1 VGVVQTANQSLPH
14 GLRDGVES
22 RIVLLDLYQQA
33 VDDRDELIMELELRE
48 ELEAQSTRRVQE
60 LEAAL
65 AARQASLDEALA
77 ARRALEQQNFALAE
91 RLATATELRL
101 EAEKK
106 YLETAIAARAGSVE
120 RAAGTLPSVGGE
132 R

>member
-1 VGVVQTANQSLPH
+1 
-14 GLRDGVES
+14 
-22 RIVLLDLYQQA
+22 
-33 VDDRDELIMELELRE
+33 MELELRE